1 MVSQRR
7 YNSAF
12 RGSQVAGLSVP
23 QLEKIRQKD
32 PVLAEILQMLIDY
45 INRNVTPVVG
55 DKVTK

>member
-1 MVSQRR
+1 M
-7 YNSAF
+7 
-12 RGSQVAGLSVP
+12 AGLSVP